1 MANTITGR
9 IIQIGN
15 TEQVPTKDLSKA
27 FFRREIVI
35 DATRY
40 DPWTGERSGF
50 ENTPALE
57 FGGDKCAELDQYK
70 VGQVVTIT
78 FDLQGMKYE
87 KDGVTKYFTKAR
99 PYKIEL
105 RQPKQQAHQQVQ
117 APAQP
122 AQQQHYQQPPN
133 YPPYNEEPPF

>member
-27 FFRREIVI
+27 FLRREIVI

-50 ENTPALE
+50 ENTPAL
-57 FGGDKCAELDQYK
+57 DSAATN
-70 VGQVVTIT
+70 VRNSTIT
-78 FDLQGMKYE
+78 RSDK
-87 KDGVTKYFTKAR
+87 
-99 PYKIEL
+99 
-105 RQPKQQAHQQVQ
+105 
-117 APAQP
+117 
-122 AQQQHYQQPPN
+122 
-133 YPPYNEEPPF
+133 